1 MNYRHAFHAGNFAD
15 LLKHAV
21 VLDLM
26 GRLTAAAGPL
36 SVVDTHAGA
45 GAYDLTGDLA
55 RRTGEAEAGVGRLM
69 ADAAAP
75 AVFASLKAAV
85 ARMNPSGGRV
95 RHYPGSPLL
104 IAPALRPGDRYVGCE
119 IRPDD
124 GADLT
129 ANLKGLGG
137 AEVRQADG
145 WATAAAE
152 ARLASKAGRR
162 LFVLIDPPF
171 ERGDDYPAI
180 ARAVGEVLAAAPG
193 AVIAVWAP
201 IKDLATFDTLLGEVE
216 DAAADA
222 TAAAGEAAPAMLVSE
237 VRLRPLDDPMK
248 MNGCAMLVLGAP
260 AGTEAAARAAGDWIA
275 AACGGPG
282 ARALTRTI

>member
-45 GAYDLTGDLA
+45 GAYDLTGALA
-55 RRTGEAEAGVGRLM
+55 RKTGEAEAGIARLM
-69 ADAAAP
+69 ADDAAP
-75 AVFASLKAAV
+75 AVFATLKTAV
-85 ARMNPSGGRV
+85 AKMNAGGGPV

-104 IAPALRPGDRYVGCE
+104 IALRLRPGDRYIGCE
-119 IRPDD
+119 VRPDD
-124 GADLT
+124 GADLK
-129 ANLKGLGG
+129 ANLRGQAG
-137 AEVRQADG
+137 AAVRLADG
-145 WATAAAE
+145 WTTAAAE
-152 ARLASKAGRR
+152 ARAAAKAGRR

-180 ARAVGEVLAAAPG
+180 AEAVGRVLAAAPA
-193 AVIAVWAP
+193 AVIAVWVP
-201 IKDLATFDTLLGEVE
+201 IKDLATFDSLLGDVE

-222 TAAAGEAAPAMLVSE
+222 VKGTAPALLVSE

-260 AGTEAAARAAGDWIA
+260 AGTEAGARAAADWIA

-282 ARALTRTI
+282 AKALTRTI